1 MTPKELAAALLAA
14 PTPRPDAL
22 ARQAGRRLFP
32 AWQALLVGV
41 PFGLVAS
48 ALTGCVL
55 GLVVALPVGHFVG
68 RPRPPWLGTMSVALL
83 FVGAALGLVVV
94 ALWLARRRAR
104 FVALAREG
112 TVFPTF
118 DVGVTRLGRALGN
131 KVVGAAVELAL
142 DGVGGTLRQ
151 IYCAPVVAAEVDGT
165 IIEVRTPGDWRGR
178 FPRPSHMIVQPG
190 NPYVAL
196 LGEAGISPQRVLR
209 RRPAE
214 GDARPTP

>member
-1 MTPKELAAALLAA
+1 MTPNELAAALLAA

-32 AWQALLVGV
+32 TWQALLVGL
-41 PFGLVAS
+41 PLGLIAG

-55 GLVVALPVGHFVG
+55 ALVVALPVAHFVG
-68 RPRPPWLGTMSVALL
+68 QPRPPWLGTMSEVVLSA
-83 FVGAALGLVVV
+83 GGALGLLVV
-94 ALWLARRRAR
+94 ALWLVRRRAR

-118 DVGVTRLGRALGN
+118 DVGLTGLGRALGN

-142 DGVGGTLRQ
+142 DGVGSTLRQ

-165 IIEVRTPGDWRGR
+165 IVEVRTPGDWRGR

-196 LGEAGISPQRVLR
+196 LGQAGLRPQRVRR
-209 RRPAE
+209 RRPAKE
-214 GDARPTP
+214 AGGA